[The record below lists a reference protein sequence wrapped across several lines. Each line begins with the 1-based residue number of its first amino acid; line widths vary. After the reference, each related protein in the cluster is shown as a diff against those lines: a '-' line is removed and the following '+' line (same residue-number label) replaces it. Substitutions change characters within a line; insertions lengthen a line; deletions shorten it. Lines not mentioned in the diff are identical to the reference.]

1 MASLMEDLLDTLD
14 QERQIYEQLI
24 PISEKKTSALIKDDL
39 KELERVTQ
47 QEQFMIDKAYM
58 LGKKRESVIENIGI
72 VLNKEPEHLD
82 LTTLVGLLE
91 KQPEE
96 QRRLAALHDSLK
108 VVMKQLIAINEKN
121 KSLIENSLEMVEF
134 NMNFIQ
140 STRMSPG
147 GNNYD
152 RNASTSYTSGS
163 YGRGGF
169 DAKQ

>member
-24 PISEKKTSALIKDDL
+24 PISEKKTSALIQDDL
-39 KELERVTQ
+39 KELEQVTQ
-47 QEQFMIDKAYM
+47 QEQLLVDRAYM

-96 QRRLAALHDSLK
+96 QRRLAVQANPP
-108 VVMKQLIAINEKN
+108 QP
-121 KSLIENSLEMVEF
+121 
-134 NMNFIQ
+134 
-140 STRMSPG
+140 R
-147 GNNYD
+147 
-152 RNASTSYTSGS
+152 
-163 YGRGGF
+163 
-169 DAKQ
+169 

>member
-24 PISEKKTSALIKDDL
+24 PVSEKKTSALIQDDL
-39 KELERVTQ
+39 KELEQVTQ
-47 QEQFMIDKAYM
+47 QEQMMIDKAYM

-72 VLNKEPEHLD
+72 VLNKKPEHLD

-108 VVMKQLIAINEKN
+108 TVMKQLIAINEKN
-121 KSLIENSLEMVEF
+121 RSLIENSLEMVEF

-152 RNASTSYTSGS
+152 RNASTSYTSGG